1 MGNNLGRAAAGF
13 GTGGPEPHEPAD
25 EVNAWHGHPLL
36 ELRCYTELARLL
48 VDPVFRGR
56 GVPHG
61 DGRSVLLLPGFL
73 APDSS
78 LGLLAQFLRRIGY
91 HPVLSGIR
99 LNSGCGNTFDQRIV
113 GTVMREHTRTGRRL
127 AVVGHSRGGHYAR
140 SLAARY
146 PDLISDIVT
155 MGAAVEDP
163 LDVSTLTK
171 HAAAAVRTIA
181 TTHDSE
187 KQARGCLTLGCTC
200 EFSRGFAQPFP
211 AQVRFTSI
219 HSRSDGVV
227 RWRSCIADY
236 AECVDVDGSHIGLA
250 FNRHAYR
257 AIARALAGPA
267 TVEVRC
273 AQSG

>member
-1 MGNNLGRAAAGF
+1 MNNLGRTAAASD
-13 GTGGPEPHEPAD
+13 TVRPETHEPAD
-25 EVNAWHGHPLL
+25 EVSAWHGHPLL
-36 ELRCYTELARLL
+36 ELRCYAELARLL
-48 VDPVFRGR
+48 VDPVFRGH

-78 LGLLAQFLRRIGY
+78 LRLLAQFLRRIGY

-99 LNSGCGNTFDQRIV
+99 FNSGCGNTFDQRIV
-113 GTVMREHTRTGRRL
+113 RTVVREHTRTGRRL

-140 SLAARY
+140 SLATRH

-155 MGAAVEDP
+155 VGAGVEDP

-171 HAAAAVRTIA
+171 HAAVAVRAIA
-181 TTHDSE
+181 TAHDWE

-236 AECVDVDGSHIGLA
+236 ATCVGVNGSHVGLA

-257 AIARALAGPA
+257 VIARALAG
-267 TVEVRC
+267 TEMVEVRC